1 MALPAPAATS
11 VVTMGYRGASR
22 QAQVM
27 DMDQAGFL
35 KQTPL
40 LSGFSDKE
48 IARVL
53 GTAPEIGMKMMAE
66 LARRLRDTD
75 ATLSD

>member
-1 MALPAPAATS
+1 
-11 VVTMGYRGASR
+11 
-22 QAQVM
+22 M